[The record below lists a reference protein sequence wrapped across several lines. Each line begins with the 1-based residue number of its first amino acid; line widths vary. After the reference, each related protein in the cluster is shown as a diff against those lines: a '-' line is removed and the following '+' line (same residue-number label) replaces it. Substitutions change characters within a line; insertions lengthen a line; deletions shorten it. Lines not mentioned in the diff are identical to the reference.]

1 MNPPN
6 PEVIPGYARRH
17 EDWHEVTAISSL
29 GRRTLSPISNY
40 VLVRAATR
48 ADATPAARLLLV
60 HLIGYLGQDDPG
72 RPESRFVVF
81 PGNQRLSDELRCTPR
96 SIQRQADELE
106 EKGLLRRCY
115 NGMNRRTGF
124 DLTPFAVQHAE
135 IVAGIIALQTQ
146 RRQSREASQLELSLT
161 ADRIERPDPSASSAT
176 QTSPRDDAGVAH
188 NRPEPKNND
197 VVADAGAALDAIDRR
212 AFAEVIASDSGSEDR
227 TGFDDDRLLAL
238 VTQRFTG
245 GGRSSHLGWSAAL
258 RTMGRDRAVA
268 LYLVAERD
276 PRRRATTER
285 YFGWLLRMFAEGAGD
300 VVVEA
305 AARAV
310 AAGPGAPREQR
321 RPKPSTDVVRPDR
334 STDAVAPRRVK
345 PASPPSDQA
354 SLPTIDDHRGDNVPL
369 DPIRAAAHAILG
381 ERLYRSWIEPTEF
394 VRDGNVVTVVAGTGF
409 AAEWLGNHMQQ
420 TLSKAVK
427 AALGGDAQLHIAT
440 RAEVAARGKAWS

>member
-29 GRRTLSPISNY
+29 GRKTLSPISNY

-48 ADATPAARLLLV
+48 ADATPASRLLLV

-146 RRQSREASQLELSLT
+146 RRQDRDEAQLELSLT
-161 ADRIERPDPSASSAT
+161 ADRIERPDPTASNAT
-176 QTSPRDDAGVAH
+176 STSPRDDAGVTH

-197 VVADAGAALDAIDRR
+197 GVADAGAALDAVDRSEL
-212 AFAEVIASDSGSEDR
+212 AKAIAPDSGSGDR
-227 TGFDDDRLLAL
+227 TGFDDDQLLVL
-238 VTQRFTG
+238 VTERFTG

-258 RTMGRDRAVA
+258 RTMGRNRAVA
-268 LYLVAERD
+268 LFLVAERD

-305 AARAV
+305 TARAV
-310 AAGPGAPREQR
+310 AAGPGAPREKR
-321 RPKPSTDVVRPDR
+321 RPEPVTDIERPRRDVEPV
-334 STDAVAPRRVK
+334 AVRRVK
-345 PASPPSDQA
+345 PASPPSNQA
-354 SLPTIDDHRGDNVPL
+354 TLPTIDDHAGDHVPL
-369 DPIRAAAHAILG
+369 DPVRAAAHAILG
-381 ERLYRSWIEPTEF
+381 ERLYRSWIEPTQF
-394 VRDGNVVTVVAGTGF
+394 VREGDIVTVVAGTGF
-409 AAEWLGNHMQQ
+409 AADWLGNHMKQ
-420 TLSKAVK
+420 TLSQAVRN
-427 AALGGDAQLHIAT
+427 ALGEGVELRIAT
-440 RAEVAARGKAWS
+440 RADVAARANARI